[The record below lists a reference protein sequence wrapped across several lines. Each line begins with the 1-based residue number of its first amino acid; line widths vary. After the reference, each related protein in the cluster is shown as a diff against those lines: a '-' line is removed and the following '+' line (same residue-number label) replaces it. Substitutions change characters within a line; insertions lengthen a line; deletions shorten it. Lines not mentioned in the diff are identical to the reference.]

1 MTLVERIRR
10 LCADHS
16 ISVRQLEFAAGLSE
30 GTIGRWN
37 VSIPSVDK
45 VKKVADYFGV
55 TVDYLIDQNDE
66 SISTH
71 TARREKISDEELKFA
86 IFNHRGDTEITDE
99 MLAEVRQFAQ
109 WIATREGNKNGQNR

>member
-10 LCADHS
+10 LCTDHS
-16 ISVRQLEFAAGLSE
+16 ISVRQLEFATGLSE

-71 TARREKISDEELKFA
+71 TARRKKSQ
-86 IFNHRGDTEITDE
+86 
-99 MLAEVRQFAQ
+99 M
-109 WIATREGNKNGQNR
+109 KN